1 MESRA
6 HALVAGLF
14 ALILGAAAVLAVWW
28 FSGQGESTRDY
39 ELITTGSITGLNVQA
54 PVRYRGMAAGKV
66 TDIRID
72 PDDKR
77 LLVVAIRIRS
87 DLPIT
92 MGTRASMGYQGVTG
106 LAFVQLDDRGADPR
120 PLQIVDGRVARLTLE
135 SGLLDTVSDVM
146 VDALQRF
153 RTLADQMNDFFGGE
167 SAQRFVRI
175 LERLESVALGMDE
188 TFKEGGNT
196 LIAIRSAFS
205 RENIANLNRL
215 MTRLDQASAEA
226 APAFREGRALL
237 VQMRE
242 TLARIDHL
250 TESTGAKL
258 NERTLPELEALLA
271 ELNDTTRRI
280 GRLTA
285 ELDKTPQMLI
295 TGRGE
300 RVPGPGEHG
309 FEAAR

>member
-14 ALILGAAAVLAVWW
+14 ALLLGAAAVFAVWW
-28 FSGQGESTRDY
+28 FSGEGESTRDY

-106 LAFVQLDDRGADPR
+106 LAFVQLDDRGTDPR

-153 RTLADQMNDFFGGE
+153 RTLADQMNDFFDDE
-167 SAQRFVRI
+167 RADRFGRI
-175 LERLESVALGMDE
+175 LERLESVALGMDQ
-188 TFKEGGNT
+188 TFNEGSKT

-205 RENIANLNRL
+205 RENVEHLSRL
-215 MTRLDQASAEA
+215 MTRLDQAGAEA
-226 APAFREGRALL
+226 APAFREGRVLL
-237 VQMRE
+237 AQMRE
-242 TLARIDHL
+242 TLARIDQL
-250 TESTGAKL
+250 TDAAGAAL
-258 NERTLPELEALLA
+258 TERTLPELEALLT

-300 RVPGPGEHG
+300 RVPGPGEPG

>member
-1 MESRA
+1 MENRA
-6 HALVAGLF
+6 HALMAGLF
-14 ALILGAAAVLAVWW
+14 ALLLGAAAALVVWW
-28 FSGQGESTRDY
+28 FSGEGESTRDY
-39 ELITTGSITGLNVQA
+39 ELITTGSITGLNIQA

-87 DLPIT
+87 DLPVT

-153 RTLADQMNDFFGGE
+153 RTLADHMNDFFDHE
-167 SAQRFVRI
+167 RADRFGRI
-175 LERLESVALGMDE
+175 LERLESVARGMDE
-188 TFKEGGNT
+188 TFNEGSKT

-205 RENIANLNRL
+205 RENVANLTRL

-226 APAFREGRALL
+226 TPAFKEGRALL
-237 VQMRE
+237 AQMRE
-242 TLARIDHL
+242 TLARIDRL
-250 TESTGAKL
+250 SEATGTRL
-258 NERTLPELEALLA
+258 SEHTLPELDALLA

-285 ELDKTPQMLI
+285 ALDEAPQMLI

-300 RVPGPGEHG
+300 RVPGPGEPG

>member
-6 HALVAGLF
+6 HALMAGLF
-14 ALILGAAAVLAVWW
+14 ALLLGAAAVIAVWW
-28 FSGQGESTRDY
+28 FSGESESTSDY

-54 PVRYRGMAAGKV
+54 PVRYRGMSAGKV

-120 PLQIVDGRVARLTLE
+120 PLPITDGRVARLTLE

-146 VDALQRF
+146 IDALQRF
-153 RTLADQMNDFFGGE
+153 RTLADQMNAFFDDA
-167 SAQRFVRI
+167 SAERFAQI
-175 LERLESVALGMDE
+175 LERLESAAQGMDD
-188 TFKEGGNT
+188 TFKEGSTT
-196 LIAIRSAFS
+196 LVAIRAAFS
-205 RENIANLNRL
+205 RENVAILTRL
-215 MTRLDQASAEA
+215 MKRLDRVSADA
-226 APAFREGRALL
+226 APAIEEGRALL
-237 VQMRE
+237 ARLSE
-242 TLARIDHL
+242 TLARIDRL
-250 TESTGAKL
+250 TDATNERLT
-258 NERTLPELEALLA
+258 ERTLPELEGLLA

-280 GRLTA
+280 GRLTSA
-285 ELDKTPQMLI
+285 LEETPQMLI

-300 RVPGPGEHG
+300 RAPGPGEAG
-309 FEAAR
+309 FEVVR

>member
-167 SAQRFVRI
+167 SAQRFARI

-196 LIAIRSAFS
+196 LIAIRRAFS

-300 RVPGPGEHG
+300 RLPGPGEHG